1 MTDDGVRT
9 SWLRRLVG
17 GGEPR
22 DRAELVEELREAG
35 RRGLIEADALS
46 MLEGV
51 LEVADLQVRDIMV
64 PRSQMVVLDRE
75 DPPEKLLPVI
85 VESGH
90 SRFPVIGE
98 DRDQVVG
105 ILLAKDLLRY
115 FGEGGSAEF
124 DMREVLRPAVFVP
137 ESKRLNV
144 LLKEFRVS
152 RNHMAV
158 VVDEYGGVSGLV
170 TIEDV
175 IEEIVGDIADEY
187 DIEEDQTI
195 RRDAERQFTVHA
207 LARIE
212 DFNEFF
218 GTRFSDEEF
227 DTIGGLVMHQ
237 FGRLPKRGEAVTID
251 GFDFKVLRSDRRR
264 IDLLRVTSPSDV
276 RPVEAADCSPCRRHP
291 WQRWRDAT
299 APGSPLPRERP
310 VRCLSRPP
318 SSSRWWS
325 PARRSC
331 SCSGT
336 RRRHAGRP
344 GWGSATPRASSCPA
358 PTGSTP
364 RSTSSA
370 RRRSGWPCS

>member
-46 MLEGV
+46 MIEGV

-264 IDLLRVTSPSDV
+264 IDLLRVTSP
-276 RPVEAADCSPCRRHP
+276 PPAAAAD
-291 WQRWRDAT
+291 
-299 APGSPLPRERP
+299 
-310 VRCLSRPP
+310 
-318 SSSRWWS
+318 
-325 PARRSC
+325 
-331 SCSGT
+331 
-336 RRRHAGRP
+336 
-344 GWGSATPRASSCPA
+344 
-358 PTGSTP
+358 
-364 RSTSSA
+364 
-370 RRRSGWPCS
+370 